1 MTDQTMSNQGDYGN
15 ERRMLAMQTTIDE
28 LMWHITEIN
37 RRISHMIR
45 PCTVVS
51 FDPVAN
57 KAVVDIGAPE
67 SPAPTIP
74 LPVGSHGGATKHWQP
89 LSPGQ
94 LVTLLSPDGDP
105 GNGYIVGAGYTD
117 ATSKP
122 SSSSREHVM
131 AQGEGQTQGATRA
144 RDDGIVIHQVN
155 ATAKMLIHQMS
166 DNTWWSIN
174 PQALLP
180 APPPPQI

>member
-1 MTDQTMSNQGDYGN
+1 MSIMDA
-15 ERRMLAMQTTIDE
+15 RLLTMQTTIDE
-28 LMWHITEIN
+28 LTWHITELN

-45 PCTVVS
+45 PASVVS
-51 FDPVAN
+51 YDPAAN
-57 KAVVDIGAPE
+57 MAVVDIGAPE
-67 SPAPTIP
+67 SPAQTIP

-94 LVTLLSPDGDP
+94 LVTVLAPDGDP
-105 GNGYIVGAGYTD
+105 ANGYVVGAGYTD

-122 SSSSREHVM
+122 SASAHEHVM
-131 AQGEGQTQGATRA
+131 AQGEGTTQGATRA
-144 RDDGIVIHQVN
+144 RDDGIVIHQVE
-155 ATAKMLIHQMS
+155 AIAKMLIHQMS
-166 DNTWWSIN
+166 DGSWWSLN